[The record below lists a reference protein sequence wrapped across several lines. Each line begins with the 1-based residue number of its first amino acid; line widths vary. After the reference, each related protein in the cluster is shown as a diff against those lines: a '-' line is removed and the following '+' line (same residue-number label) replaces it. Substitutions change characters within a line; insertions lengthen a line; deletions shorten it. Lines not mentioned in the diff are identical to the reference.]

1 MVLQTRVGREGPA
14 NFVVPPQEEMMREIR
29 KAGWHANK
37 QAAAAAAAF
46 VLKEAPRN
54 FANVHERENNM
65 CC

>member
-1 MVLQTRVGREGPA
+1 
-14 NFVVPPQEEMMREIR
+14 MMREIR

-37 QAAAAAAAF
+37 QAAAAAAF

-54 FANVHERENNM
+54 FANVHEKENNM

>member
-1 MVLQTRVGREGPA
+1 
-14 NFVVPPQEEMMREIR
+14 MREIR

-37 QAAAAAAAF
+37 QAAAAAAF

-54 FANVHERENNM
+54 FANVHEKENNM